1 MLGMDFSRLR
11 ALVESTYGLSLGT
24 GRVFFVGDSTNRWHV
39 EELVNNKVD
48 GTVRTSLTSA
58 LSSCEAS
65 RGDVVVV
72 MPGSHTLDGT
82 FTPVAGTR
90 IFGLPG
96 MREATTVI
104 ALAATQLGALSAA
117 NCTVQ
122 GLSFNVITGT
132 DGVVVTGSNCT
143 IKDCSF
149 RAVSGTA
156 TTFIK
161 VNGATTPFG
170 AGIRI
175 ENCFFSDDAVSA
187 IDLNTDGNDKI
198 EDVIIEGC
206 HIAGGTNGVKLPAHN
221 CESVYITNNVF
232 AASTNPI
239 NVTALKTGTG
249 SVISGN
255 SFGVA
260 ATNDCTNAALPA
272 SYFWVNNYT
281 RAGLSA
287 ANPA

>member
-1 MLGMDFSRLR
+1 
-11 ALVESTYGLSLGT
+11 
-24 GRVFFVGDSTNRWHV
+24 
-39 EELVNNKVD
+39 
-48 GTVRTSLTSA
+48 
-58 LSSCEAS
+58 
-65 RGDVVVV
+65 